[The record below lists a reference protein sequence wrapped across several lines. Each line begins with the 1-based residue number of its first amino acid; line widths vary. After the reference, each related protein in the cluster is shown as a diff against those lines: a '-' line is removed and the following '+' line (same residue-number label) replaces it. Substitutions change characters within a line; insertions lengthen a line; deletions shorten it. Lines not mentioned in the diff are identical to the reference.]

1 MSFDQ
6 CAPKLYYLRR
16 VLPGHSRGPRRA
28 RTAYWRQGHL
38 NIRRVHMFV
47 TFPSLPTR
55 YSTIPMVITLGFR
68 HFNFLARLLD
78 CSCSYHC
85 RKYNYGPCT
94 SRSSIQDPIQ
104 GRSTMA
110 IGLPQTATSS
120 AARPTAAH
128 TVATS
133 LTRPHVLSYCL
144 FVVVAAVAA
153 VAERVTTAPALI
165 VHQTV
170 QS

>member
-1 MSFDQ
+1 
-6 CAPKLYYLRR
+6 
-16 VLPGHSRGPRRA
+16 
-28 RTAYWRQGHL
+28 
-38 NIRRVHMFV
+38 
-47 TFPSLPTR
+47 
-55 YSTIPMVITLGFR
+55 
-68 HFNFLARLLD
+68 
-78 CSCSYHC
+78 
-85 RKYNYGPCT
+85 
-94 SRSSIQDPIQ
+94 
-104 GRSTMA
+104 MA
-110 IGLPQTATSS
+110 IGLPQIATSS